1 MHGQANSLKSGPSG
15 PFFGTIFPQ
24 ELMEGEPRMFNK
36 SDLSRDA
43 FMLKGDLAD
52 CGYDWWWHSFTGH
65 DALTGAEKSFFVE
78 FFTCNPHLGGKEPV
92 FGQLPENQAHDI
104 RPSYVM
110 VKAGAWGEDAAQL
123 HRFFG
128 WQDAEVAAAVPF
140 SIRCGNC
147 SLSETS
153 TRGQIRRT
161 PEEVKLHPEYMC
173 DAGEMSWNLKI
184 EKQIAYNV
192 GYGASRPLRDSE
204 AFEMYWHAEGMKTA
218 YSGEVLWNGRRYIVT
233 PETSWG
239 YADKNWGRDFTSPWV
254 WLSSNNLVSRR
265 TGRRLE
271 NSVFD
276 IGGGRPKIGHL
287 ALPDKLL
294 AAFWYEGEEFEFN
307 FSKFWTLTRTDFDCH
322 ETASQ
327 VVWHIEQETPLHR
340 MVTDITCEKKDML
353 LVNYEAPDGARR
365 HRRLW
370 NGGSG
375 TGTVK
380 LYRGTELIDEIA
392 AANTGCEYGEYG
404 NVPESG
410 V

>member
-1 MHGQANSLKSGPSG
+1 
-15 PFFGTIFPQ
+15 
-24 ELMEGEPRMFNK
+24 
-36 SDLSRDA
+36 
-43 FMLKGDLAD
+43 
-52 CGYDWWWHSFTGH
+52 
-65 DALTGAEKSFFVE
+65 
-78 FFTCNPHLGGKEPV
+78 
-92 FGQLPENQAHDI
+92 
-104 RPSYVM
+104 
-110 VKAGAWGEDAAQL
+110 
-123 HRFFG
+123 
-128 WQDAEVAAAVPF
+128 
-140 SIRCGNC
+140 
-147 SLSETS
+147 
-153 TRGQIRRT
+153 
-161 PEEVKLHPEYMC
+161 MC

-192 GYGASRPLRDSE
+192 GCGASRPLRDSE

-218 YSGEVLWNGRRYIVT
+218 YSGEVLWNGRRYTVT

-254 WLSSNNLVSRR
+254 WLSSDNLVSRR

-327 VVWHIEQETPLHR
+327 MVWHIEQETPLHR

-375 TGTVK
+375 VGTVK

-404 NVPESG
+404 NAPESG